1 MVLILYESSTYD
13 SPEMNTHEYLRGGEE
28 HYKMDKRDL
37 VNVFDYE
44 AAARE
49 KLPKIAFDYY
59 SSGANDEITLRENHT
74 AYERIRLKPRVLKD
88 ISKRDIKITLFGE
101 TISMPILVAPTAF
114 HRMAHPEGE
123 VAVARAAGKAGTIMI
138 LSTLAN
144 SSIEEV
150 MAEAVGP
157 VWFQLYVYK
166 DKQATKSL
174 IQRAETAGCKAIALT
189 VDAQIWGRRERDIKN
204 RFRLPE
210 GLSIKNLSSGSDHFP
225 DGESGSGLASYVSW
239 QFDPAL
245 SWKDVEWLC
254 ANTKLPVLLK
264 GVMHPEDARLAVDHG
279 AAGVIV
285 SNHGARQLD
294 TVPATID
301 ALTDIVE
308 AVEDRIEVL
317 IDGGIRRGTDVLKA
331 IALGAKAVGVGRPV
345 IWGLAQDGEDG
356 VKRILDI
363 LRKDFELAMRL
374 CGCTSVKEISKDL
387 IF

>member
-1 MVLILYESSTYD
+1 
-13 SPEMNTHEYLRGGEE
+13 
-28 HYKMDKRDL
+28 MDKRDL
-37 VNVFDYE
+37 VSVFDYE

-59 SSGANDEITLRENHT
+59 SSGANDEITLRENH
-74 AYERIRLKPRVLKD
+74 AAFERIRLKPRVLKD

-123 VAVARAAGKAGTIMI
+123 VAVARAAGKGGAIMI

-210 GLSIKNLSSGSDHFP
+210 GLSIKNLSSGSDQFP

-264 GVMHPEDARLAVDHG
+264 GILHPEDARLAIDHG